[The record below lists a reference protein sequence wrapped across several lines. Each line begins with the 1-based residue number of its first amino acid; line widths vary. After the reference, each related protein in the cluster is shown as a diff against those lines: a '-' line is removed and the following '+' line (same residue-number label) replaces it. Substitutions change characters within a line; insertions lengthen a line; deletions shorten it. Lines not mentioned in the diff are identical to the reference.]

1 MFSSNQVL
9 HISGTLELSD
19 IKAALEFGL
28 VKAARSNSY
37 CFQYLP
43 KVYTYC
49 IGVKYTDTSPEGWTD
64 FQFDF
69 DLDIVARIIKQQLEK
84 AADKFP
90 NIDCEHELGYLMTT
104 ADDVICKIE
113 NPSFCILAFSPFVNE
128 YSK

>member
-19 IKAALEFGL
+19 IRAALEFGI
-28 VKAARSNSY
+28 VKAAKSNSY

-43 KVYTYC
+43 KTYTYC
-49 IGVKYTDTSPEGWTD
+49 IGVKYTDTPPTGWTD

-69 DLDIVARIIKQQLEK
+69 DLDIVARIIKQHLEK

-90 NIDCEHELGYLMTT
+90 NIDCERELGYLMTI
-104 ADDVICKIE
+104 ADDVLDAIE
-113 NPSFCILAFSPFVNE
+113 NSSFCLNPIHSDLNE
-128 YSK
+128 E